1 MYGFCSDGLRPR
13 PSAGA
18 ICVTNG
24 LAANT
29 SIEAKNPQVP
39 ARMAVTH
46 GINSRFELRFDS
58 STAPVK
64 QTSTVSHSS
73 SEPGWEAQNDVTRY
87 AVGSF
92 RDEVSATVTNEKS
105 WPRMAA
111 MKTASAASTAP
122 TR

>member
-29 SIEAKNPQVP
+29 SIDAKKPQVP

-46 GINSRFELRFDS
+46 GHQLAGS
-58 STAPVK
+58 SAC
-64 QTSTVSHSS
+64 S
-73 SEPGWEAQNDVTRY
+73 
-87 AVGSF
+87 
-92 RDEVSATVTNEKS
+92 
-105 WPRMAA
+105 
-111 MKTASAASTAP
+111 
-122 TR
+122 